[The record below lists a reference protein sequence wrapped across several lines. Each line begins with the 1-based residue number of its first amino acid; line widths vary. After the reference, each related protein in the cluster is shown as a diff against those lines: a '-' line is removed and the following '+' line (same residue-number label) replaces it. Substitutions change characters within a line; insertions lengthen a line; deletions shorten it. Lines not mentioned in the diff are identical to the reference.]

1 MLVEV
6 GVYEAEAPLVSVSHL
21 ILNFKPGNNCWGEK
35 VGSGRFKML
44 NKIAIS
50 YQVPS
55 LLFILSS
62 ARKVWYLISD
72 KKQMDFKSRNTF
84 SLCWGNT
91 NTQKGNNSGP
101 HIIKTIFNLR
111 FQLLHNICGLMG
123 RRRGGEQREST
134 ELGQSGR
141 FFKLKMDKLY
151 REQSKHVS
159 SVSRWS
165 KLMTKKVT
173 FSFKHKQNSHK
184 GFSKWYL

>member
-50 YQVPS
+50 EQVPS

-111 FQLLHNICGLMG
+111 FQLLEWTRGMWADCANVNSPVSLGLFE
-123 RRRGGEQREST
+123 GENKSK
-134 ELGQSGR
+134 
-141 FFKLKMDKLY
+141 FF
-151 REQSKHVS
+151 
-159 SVSRWS
+159 
-165 KLMTKKVT
+165 
-173 FSFKHKQNSHK
+173 
-184 GFSKWYL
+184 

>member
-21 ILNFKPGNNCWGEK
+21 ILNFKPGNNYWGEEG
-35 VGSGRFKML
+35 GSRIFKML
-44 NKIAIS
+44 YKIAIS
-50 YQVPS
+50 YQVTF

-84 SLCWGNT
+84 SLCWGST

-111 FQLLHNICGLMG
+111 FQLLHNICDLMG
-123 RRRGGEQREST
+123 RRRRGEQREST